1 MTQGGSTCAKE
12 NAELPV
18 LGIVAHEC
26 AIEAQETGG
35 MEGGGMA
42 LSGGVKEQMGAFDLG
57 LRNAVKEDLKEQFQA
72 GLIHRKWHNELRIS
86 KSR

>member
-1 MTQGGSTCAKE
+1 
-12 NAELPV
+12 
-18 LGIVAHEC
+18 
-26 AIEAQETGG
+26 
-35 MEGGGMA
+35 MA